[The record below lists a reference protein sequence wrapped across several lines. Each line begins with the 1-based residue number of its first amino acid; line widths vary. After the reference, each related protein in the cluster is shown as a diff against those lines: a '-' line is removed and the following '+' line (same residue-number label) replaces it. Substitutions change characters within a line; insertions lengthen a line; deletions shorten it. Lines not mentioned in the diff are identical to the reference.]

1 MSEQG
6 NVNNALPLESRILV
20 SDSRPRIDVPRRAG
34 GDGVPDVFCSDEQNQ
49 VPVDV
54 SRWRT
59 LAVNALR
66 SEGVR
71 GACELSL
78 YFIDEQSIA
87 DLNSEHMG
95 KVGPTDVLSFPLDGV
110 EVSEAQGPGALS
122 SGPARPHPDHDD
134 VPTLLGDVLVCPAVA
149 ERQYESHAGTLDDE
163 LALLVVH
170 GVLHVLG
177 YDHAIEEDALR
188 MRERELAILKEHHWN
203 GEAPIG
209 FRQEHD
215 E

>member
-1 MSEQG
+1 MLSDAHHL
-6 NVNNALPLESRILV
+6 VSRIRV
-20 SDSRPRIDVPRRAG
+20 TESRPRIDSPRRAG
-34 GDGVPDVFCSDEQNQ
+34 GDGVPDVFCSDEQNN
-49 VPVDV
+49 VSIDV
-54 SRWRT
+54 SRFRQ
-59 LAVNALR
+59 LALDALLA
-66 SEGVR
+66 EGVR
-71 GACELSL
+71 GGCELSL
-78 YFIDEQSIA
+78 YFIDEDSIA

-95 KVGPTDVLSFPLDGV
+95 KSGPTDVLSFPLDGV
-110 EVSEAQGPGALS
+110 ELLETQGPGALS

-149 ERQYESHAGTLDDE
+149 EKQAPTHAGTVDDE

-177 YDHAIEEDALR
+177 YDHAIPEDALV
-188 MRERELAILKEHHWN
+188 MRERERKILEEHHWN
-203 GEAPIG
+203 GPAPVG

>member
-1 MSEQG
+1 M
-6 NVNNALPLESRILV
+6 A
-20 SDSRPRIDVPRRAG
+20 DSRPRIDAPKRAG
-34 GDGVPDVFCSDEQNQ
+34 GDGVPDVFCSDEQN
-49 VPVDV
+49 DV
-54 SRWRT
+54 EIDIARWRA
-59 LAVNALR
+59 LALQALLA
-66 SEGVR
+66 EGVR

-78 YFIDEQSIA
+78 YFIDETSIA
-87 DLNSEHMG
+87 ELNAEHMG

-110 EVSEAQGPGALS
+110 EVAEAQGPGALS

-149 ERQYESHAGTLDDE
+149 KAQAPTHAGTLDDE

-177 YDHAIEEDALR
+177 YDHEIESDTAR
-188 MRERELAILKEHHWN
+188 MRERELHILTAHHWN
-203 GEAPIG
+203 GVVPPG